1 MDENRGAPVYYKQF
15 IGSTPD
21 VSAFADVLTESTL
34 RHSDC
39 TIIADKGFASE
50 SDFGLLDSKNLKYV
64 IPLCRGNR
72 FVKNN
77 LPLTPMSYENMFPF
91 NSRRI
96 QALKIAEAGFNVFVF
111 FDAQLYTKSGRCR
124 RTLQKNK

>member
-1 MDENRGAPVYYKQF
+1 MKTGSPVYYKQF

-50 SDFGLLDSKNLKYV
+50 SDFGLLDSKTSNMSFLFAAAADSLKANC
-64 IPLCRGNR
+64 L
-72 FVKNN
+72 
-77 LPLTPMSYENMFPF
+77 
-91 NSRRI
+91 
-96 QALKIAEAGFNVFVF
+96 
-111 FDAQLYTKSGRCR
+111 
-124 RTLQKNK
+124 